1 MISGWNLTSSR
12 KGVNLVRILKT
23 FANIFYEILV
33 ESRRIVS
40 KFYWNDDHCDLYA
53 NVDSLL
59 QRRHFETGNL
69 CFPKQCRTKQADCIK
84 KQKRKRA
91 RHMHFDARFCFY
103 FFSRR
108 TRKTCKLFLSCT
120 VCVKSSPWHYQL
132 KPDRHQNFNL
142 NVTQVNKWSD
152 QYKIYEITGV
162 RAMI

>member
-84 KQKRKRA
+84 KTKAKTCATHALWRA
-91 RHMHFDARFCFY
+91 LLLL

-120 VCVKSSPWHYQL
+120 VCVKSSPRHYQL

-142 NVTQVNKWSD
+142 NVTQVNK
-152 QYKIYEITGV
+152 
-162 RAMI
+162 